1 MKLKSIITLSLAWL
15 LSVTA
20 TAQKLTVESMALA
33 GNDISAS
40 QFERKD
46 LNKQPCALVKVQLAA
61 FGAVFEG
68 NVIGDVAYKT
78 GEYWVYMS
86 EGSQELRVKHANYL
100 PLHITF
106 ANYGVHSVKGK
117 TTYNLTISKPM
128 LQPGNDDDGTSYL
141 IMTITPK
148 NSTVFVDDQLQT
160 VTDGTMRVRLTYGQH
175 SYRVDANGYAT
186 EQGIVEIGPG
196 RKDMTISLQSR
207 MGTINVN
214 CPTSGMQVYIN
225 DQLRG
230 TAPWKGTLPAGT
242 YLVEGRKQ
250 GYYSQKQSVILAE
263 RDNLTVNLPALL
275 AQVGRLDVDYQP
287 VNAEVYLDGTLL
299 GKSPDVFRNIGV
311 GSHSLEVRAAGYQ
324 SKTETINIVENQ
336 TYMMKGSL
344 KRNAT
349 DDDEIA
355 GKSADDI
362 CSLGYAYNN
371 GTNGKTK
378 NHEKGLKYYRIAA
391 DKGSAQ
397 AMANLGIMFKKGE
410 GVAIDYT
417 EALKWLRKAADQN
430 NSTGLCAL
438 GEMYQGG
445 YGVTKDNY
453 EALKWFRKA
462 ADQKDRTAYAWMGY
476 MYEFGHGV
484 TKDLS
489 QAKAWYQKGADVG
502 DDYSKN
508 KLKESQFSSV
518 TASTSSSSY
527 SSSSYDSEI
536 EGKTASAINNLAIDY
551 EKGQNGKTKDMA
563 KAVRYYK
570 IAAEKGD
577 SYAQSNL
584 GLVYHHAKGV
594 TQDYAEAVKWYRKSA
609 DQGNKNGQYNLG
621 IMYKNGY
628 GVTKDYAEAL
638 RLFRKSAEQ
647 GDASA
652 QNQMGVMYYEGYGVT
667 KDNYEAV
674 KWFRKAAEQNDANAC
689 SWMGFM
695 YENGYGVTKDITQ
708 AKYWYKKGADL
719 GDDFSVKKMREL

>member
-1 MKLKSIITLSLAWL
+1 MKLKSIITLSLAML
-15 LSVTA
+15 LSLTA
-20 TAQKLTVESMALA
+20 TAQKLTVESMVVA

-100 PLHITF
+100 PLHVTF
-106 ANYGVHSVKGK
+106 ANHGIHSVKGK

-128 LQPGNDDDGTSYL
+128 LQPGSDDDGTSYL
-141 IMTITPK
+141 IMNITPK

-160 VTDGTMRVRLTYGQH
+160 VTDGTMRIRLTYGQH

-250 GYYSQKQSVILAE
+250 GYYSQKQSVMLAE

-299 GKSPDVFRNIGV
+299 GKSPDIFRNIGV

-344 KRNAT
+344 KRNTT

-355 GKSADDI
+355 GKSASEI
-362 CSLGYAYNN
+362 CSLGYAYDM
-371 GTNGKTK
+371 GTNGKTENLQK
-378 NHEKGLKYYRIAA
+378 AIKYYRI
-391 DKGSAQ
+391 SAERGNASGQ
-397 AMANLGIMFKKGE
+397 ANLGIMYKKGR
-410 GVAIDYT
+410 GVTQDYA

-430 NSTGLCAL
+430 NSTGMCSL
-438 GEMYQGG
+438 GEMYQNG
-445 YGVTKDNY
+445 YGVTQDNY

-462 ADQKDRTAYAWMGY
+462 ADQKHKTAYAWMGY

-489 QAKAWYQKGADVG
+489 QAKAWYQKGADAG

-508 KLKESQFSSV
+508 KLKESQFANVSSSS
-518 TASTSSSSY
+518 STSSS

-536 EGKTASAINNLAIDY
+536 AGKSAGDINTLGVNY
-551 EKGQNGKTKDMA
+551 ELGKNGKTKDLA
-563 KAVRYYK
+563 KALKYYK
-570 IAAEKGD
+570 IAADKGD
-577 SYAQSNL
+577 RFA
-584 GLVYHHAKGV
+584 
-594 TQDYAEAVKWYRKSA
+594 
-609 DQGNKNGQYNLG
+609 QYNLG
-621 IMYKNGY
+621 LMYKNEK
-628 GVTKDYAEAL
+628 GVTKDYSEA
-638 RLFRKSAEQ
+638 FKWFSKSAEQ
-647 GDASA
+647 GYANA
-652 QNQMGVMYYEGYGVT
+652 QNQLGIMYYNGQGTT
-667 KDNYEAV
+667 KDNYLAV
-674 KWFRKAAEQNDANAC
+674 KWFRKAAEQNDANSC

-695 YENGYGVTKDITQ
+695 YENGYGVSKSITQ
-708 AKYWYKKGADL
+708 AKTWYKKGADL

>member
-1 MKLKSIITLSLAWL
+1 MKLKSIITLSLAML
-15 LSVTA
+15 LSLTA
-20 TAQKLTVESMALA
+20 TAQKLTVESMVVA

-100 PLHITF
+100 PLHVTF
-106 ANYGVHSVKGK
+106 ANHGIHSVKGK

-128 LQPGNDDDGTSYL
+128 LQPGSDDDGTSYL
-141 IMTITPK
+141 IMNITPK

-160 VTDGTMRVRLTYGQH
+160 VTDGTMRIRLTYGQH

-250 GYYSQKQSVILAE
+250 GYYSQKQSVMLAE

-299 GKSPDVFRNIGV
+299 GKSPDIFRNIGV

-344 KRNAT
+344 KRYT
-349 DDDEIA
+349 SEDDEIA
-355 GKSADDI
+355 GKSASEI
-362 CSLGYAYNN
+362 CSLGYAYDM
-371 GTNGKTK
+371 GTNGKTENLQK
-378 NHEKGLKYYRIAA
+378 AIKYYRI
-391 DKGSAQ
+391 SAERGNATGQ
-397 AMANLGIMFKKGE
+397 ANLGIMYKKGR
-410 GVAIDYT
+410 GVTQDYA

-430 NSTGLCAL
+430 NSTGMCSL
-438 GEMYQGG
+438 GEMYQNG
-445 YGVTKDNY
+445 YGVTQDNY

-462 ADQKDRTAYAWMGY
+462 ADQKHKTAYSWMGY

-489 QAKAWYQKGADVG
+489 QAKAWYQKGADAG

-508 KLKESQFSSV
+508 KLKESQFANVSSSS
-518 TASTSSSSY
+518 STSSS

-536 EGKTASAINNLAIDY
+536 EGKTASEICSLGYAYDT
-551 EKGQNGKTKDMA
+551 GTSGKSKNVQ
-563 KAVRYYK
+563 KAVKYYR
-570 IAAEKGD
+570 IAAE
-577 SYAQSNL
+577 
-584 GLVYHHAKGV
+584 
-594 TQDYAEAVKWYRKSA
+594 R
-609 DQGNKNGQYNLG
+609 GNATGQANLG
-621 IMYKNGY
+621 IMYREGR
-628 GVTKDYAEAL
+628 GVTKDIAEAIKW
-638 RLFRKSAEQ
+638 FRKAADQGSANGQ
-647 GDASA
+647 CSLGLL
-652 QNQMGVMYYEGYGVT
+652 YYNGTGVT
-667 KDNYEAV
+667 KDNFEAV
-674 KWFRKAAEQNDANAC
+674 KWFRKAAEQNDAKAC

-695 YENGYGVTKDITQ
+695 YENGYGVSKSITQ
-708 AKYWYKKGADL
+708 AKTWYKKGADL

>member
-1 MKLKSIITLSLAWL
+1 M
-15 LSVTA
+15 
-20 TAQKLTVESMALA
+20 A

-128 LQPGNDDDGTSYL
+128 LQPGSDDDGTSYL

-196 RKDMTISLQSR
+196 RKDMTITLQSR

-311 GSHSLEVRAAGYQ
+311 GNHSLEVRAAGYQ
-324 SKTETINIVENQ
+324 SKMETINIVENQ

-344 KRNAT
+344 KRNT
-349 DDDEIA
+349 SDDDEIA
-355 GKSADDI
+355 GKSASDI

-378 NHEKGLKYYRIAA
+378 NQEKALKYYRIAA
-391 DKGSAQ
+391 DKGNAQ
-397 AMANLGIMFKKGE
+397 AMANLGIMYKKGE
-410 GVAIDYT
+410 GVTKDYT

-430 NSTGLCAL
+430 NSTGQCAL
-438 GEMYQGG
+438 GEMYQNG
-445 YGVTKDNY
+445 YGVTQDNY

-462 ADQKDRTAYAWMGY
+462 ADQKNGTAYAWMGY

-508 KLKESQFSSV
+508 KLKESQFANV
-518 TASTSSSSY
+518 SSSSSTY
-527 SSSSYDSEI
+527 SSSSSSSSYDAEI
-536 EGKTASAINNLAIDY
+536 EGKTASEICDLGYAYDT
-551 EKGQNGKTKDMA
+551 GTSGKSKNVQ
-563 KAVRYYK
+563 KAVKYYR
-570 IAAEKGD
+570 IAAE
-577 SYAQSNL
+577 
-584 GLVYHHAKGV
+584 
-594 TQDYAEAVKWYRKSA
+594 R
-609 DQGNKNGQYNLG
+609 GNATGQTNLG
-621 IMYKNGY
+621 IMYREGR
-628 GVTKDYAEAL
+628 GVTKDIAEAIKW
-638 RLFRKSAEQ
+638 FRKAADQGSANGQ
-647 GDASA
+647 CSLGLL
-652 QNQMGVMYYEGYGVT
+652 YYNGTGVT

-674 KWFRKAAEQNDANAC
+674 KWFRKSAEQNNGNAC
-689 SWMGFM
+689 SWMGYM

>member
-1 MKLKSIITLSLAWL
+1 MLLSL
-15 LSVTA
+15 TA
-20 TAQKLTVESMALA
+20 TAQKLTVESMVVA

-100 PLHITF
+100 PLHVTF
-106 ANYGVHSVKGK
+106 ANHGIHSVKGK

-128 LQPGNDDDGTSYL
+128 LQPGSDDDGTSYL
-141 IMTITPK
+141 IMNITPK

-160 VTDGTMRVRLTYGQH
+160 VTDGTMRIRLTYGQH

-250 GYYSQKQSVILAE
+250 GYYSQKQSVMLAE

-299 GKSPDVFRNIGV
+299 GKSPDIFRNIGV

-344 KRNAT
+344 KRNTT

-355 GKSADDI
+355 GKSASEI
-362 CSLGYAYNN
+362 CSLGYAYDM
-371 GTNGKTK
+371 GTNGKTENLQK
-378 NHEKGLKYYRIAA
+378 AIKYYRI
-391 DKGSAQ
+391 SAERGNASGQ
-397 AMANLGIMFKKGE
+397 ANLGIMYKKGR
-410 GVAIDYT
+410 GVTQDYA

-430 NSTGLCAL
+430 NSTGMCSL
-438 GEMYQGG
+438 GEMYQNG
-445 YGVTKDNY
+445 YGVTQDNY

-462 ADQKDRTAYAWMGY
+462 ADQKHKTAYAWMGY

-489 QAKAWYQKGADVG
+489 QAKAWYQKGADAG

-508 KLKESQFSSV
+508 KLKESQFANVSSSS
-518 TASTSSSSY
+518 STSSS

-536 EGKTASAINNLAIDY
+536 AGKSAGDINTLGVNY
-551 EKGQNGKTKDMA
+551 ELGKNGKTKDLA
-563 KAVRYYK
+563 KALKYYK
-570 IAAEKGD
+570 IAADKGD
-577 SYAQSNL
+577 RFA
-584 GLVYHHAKGV
+584 
-594 TQDYAEAVKWYRKSA
+594 
-609 DQGNKNGQYNLG
+609 QYNLG
-621 IMYKNGY
+621 LMYKNEK
-628 GVTKDYAEAL
+628 GVTKDYSEA
-638 RLFRKSAEQ
+638 FKWFSKSAEQ
-647 GDASA
+647 GYANA
-652 QNQMGVMYYEGYGVT
+652 QNQLGIMYYNGQGTT
-667 KDNYEAV
+667 KDNYLAV
-674 KWFRKAAEQNDANAC
+674 KWFRKAAEQNDANSC

-695 YENGYGVTKDITQ
+695 YENGYGVSKSITQ
-708 AKYWYKKGADL
+708 AKTWYKKGADL